1 LKAIETDD
9 DDDDEIEK
17 CSSVSRNL
25 AWWWI

>member
-17 CSSVSRNL
+17 CSSVSRN
-25 AWWWI
+25 WRGDE